1 MDHGLWFFAIRG
13 ATKKPNLQ
21 CIIVSDLPIPRYPK
35 ENPKKKRKMQSLV
48 WVWSSEIEDLHMGPR
63 WD

>member
-35 ENPKKKRKMQSLV
+35 ENPKKKAQDAEYGLGMV
-48 WVWSSEIEDLHMGPR
+48 
-63 WD
+63 